1 MYSVSEKILNILKNY
16 YYFAEEDK
24 TQIKKVL
31 LEPQSFSIVSNQL
44 VMQFTSNDYDNL
56 KFISSLDNF
65 FNIRN
70 IHLKNNIISFTE
82 DAGYNKFYNVEFSN
96 PVNKKKDGI
105 LEFYNFTPVSFN
117 GQYKIVS
124 TTEDRK
130 FVKLYRETTN
140 NDIILTNGYTTLEYL
155 SGINKSTQLVFDD
168 INKTAS
174 YTFDINS
181 IYSPKQTSDLDLT
194 KKPKIYQSSV
204 MLMNYKTFLA
214 NNKVNSEYLIIDSSS
229 FTIQTAKNPQ
239 NQTDSIVNLTNN
251 ATIQYDIYSGAI
263 YYVINRK
270 TEDALNK
277 TQSGGDIEA
286 KQTEMLNNLRGLLL
300 HIEDNTKCYIISS
313 SIDDEII
320 EGSFVVQYL
329 IEFTKPVSISS
340 IYVNFIHNAYPI
352 KQLQVNNDTIN
363 LANYID

>member
-16 YYFAEEDK
+16 YYFVKEDK

-31 LEPQSFSIVSNQL
+31 PEPQSFSVVSNQL
-44 VMQFTSNDYDNL
+44 VMQFTANDYDNL

-70 IHLKNNIISFTE
+70 IHLKNNIVSFSK
-82 DAGYNKFYNVEFSN
+82 DAMLDKFYNVEFAN
-96 PVNKKKDGI
+96 PINKKKDDI
-105 LEFYNFTPVSFN
+105 LEFYNFNPISFN
-117 GQYKIVS
+117 GLYKIVFIS
-124 TTEDRK
+124 EDK
-130 FVKLYRETTN
+130 KSAKLYKEIIN
-140 NDIILTNGYTTLEYL
+140 NDIVLTNGYTSLEYF

-168 INKTAS
+168 TNKTAN

-239 NQTDSIVNLTNN
+239 NQTDSIVNLINN

-270 TEDALNK
+270 VEDSLNK

-300 HIEDNTKCYIISS
+300 HIEDNTKCYITSS

-329 IEFTKPVSISS
+329 IEFTKPVSISN
-340 IYVNFIHNAYPI
+340 IYVNFINDAYPI
-352 KQLQVNNDTIN
+352 KQLQLNNDTIN